1 MEVLITYP
9 YSKTLNQNP
18 MKKKKILSV
27 FVLILFAIFM
37 VQCEKYG
44 NRPDRAGEG
53 DDDSDRPEWAGG
65 GDGVNPHQNP
75 NPSPGI
81 SKGGDYGDLYVLLRD
96 VNGLP
101 EMTQIPVEDEMIWVV
116 QPIDSEGEV
125 IPYND
130 EGELSDPTLAL
141 PVDFGRLNIVRS
153 PPSVLEQAFN
163 EAMKVLTGEGV
174 PGREVIGITLD
185 FCGRLTS
192 EYSDDGGVT
201 SIFKTIDSPR
211 ENMAIYKEIMQ
222 NLDEGRMA
230 FLEIDYDFDLLTI
243 AASCFAAGSDKT
255 GTVDVDE
262 MIYINTFMECVGLV
276 PLVNENEYG
285 PDGLEREYFNFYDY
299 GFEYDRSVYANRYIQ
314 CLLDENGIYC
324 PVDEETGISAGPVYS
339 ILDIF
344 NGIDTPIVGGS
355 EFTYRQAELMAAEA
369 AGLFAIAIDDAV
381 QVLDYVHGNSNFRFV
396 ADAAGNPL

>member
-1 MEVLITYP
+1 
-9 YSKTLNQNP
+9 
-18 MKKKKILSV
+18 MKKNKILSALM
-27 FVLILFAIFM
+27 LILLALFV

-44 NRPDRAGEG
+44 NRPDHAGTG
-53 DDDSDRPEWAGG
+53 DEDSDRPEWAGG
-65 GDGVNPHQNP
+65 GDGTNPHQNP

-96 VNGLP
+96 VNGMP
-101 EMTQIPVEDEMIWVV
+101 IMTQIPVEDEMIWVV
-116 QPIDSEGEV
+116 QPIDSEGDV
-125 IPYND
+125 IPYNE
-130 EGELSDPTLAL
+130 EGELSDLTLAL

-153 PPSVLEQAFN
+153 PVNVLEQAFN

-174 PGREVIGITLD
+174 EGRIVINITQD

-222 NLDEGRMA
+222 NLFTDRLA
-230 FLEIDYDFDLLTI
+230 FLAGKFNPLEI

-262 MIYINTFMECVGLV
+262 MIYINTFMDCAGLI
-276 PLVNENEYG
+276 PLINAHEYG

-299 GFEYDRSVYANRYIQ
+299 DFEYDRSVYEFRYIQ
-314 CLLDENGIYC
+314 CLLNEDGVYC
-324 PVDEETGISAGPVYS
+324 PVDEETGLSTGPIYS
-339 ILDIF
+339 ILEIF
-344 NGIDTPIVGGS
+344 DGIRTPIVGGS
-355 EFTYRQAELMAAEA
+355 SFTYRQADLEEEEA
-369 AGLFAIAIDDAV
+369 ARLFAIAIDDAV

-396 ADAAGNPL
+396 DSAGNPL